1 MIHLGNFLIVL
12 PKRSDSIPSLPLF
25 ERAVL
30 DAGKL
35 RQQQPKQIEKTNEAH
50 VASFPRLNGSASQ
63 IAVDKSIG
71 DWLLTSG
78 TWFHP
83 NVLASDRERA
93 LLRRYQEVGVH
104 RLVHEM
110 EGFFVVAIGD
120 ARSGTTY
127 VITDLVGS
135 CHAFWRQLPAAVVLS
150 SSSLLLVGQEQP
162 VLDALAWQEFLNLG
176 VIYED
181 RTLFSEV
188 RKLKPASIYRFQN
201 GTLAGVER
209 YWNVARL
216 KLESRHGQKA
226 VEALWENLCQATR
239 RVQGLFPKPVCDL
252 TGGYDSRALV
262 SAFLGAGYRPSTVVS
277 GPVESGDVRISQ
289 KLAQVAGISHRHI
302 RPRFEMDAA
311 TLRQALEATD
321 GEYDLV
327 EYSRILAIHLE
338 LSREFDVSC
347 NGSFGEVARGFWWEV
362 LRPHTAFGRQLD
374 AAKIARG
381 RYAASSF
388 GAGLFAQTGRV
399 DMIAHLAEV
408 IRRTL
413 GHTTEL
419 PITSQMDEIYLW
431 MRMQRWQGRI
441 ASSTNRIWPC
451 ISPFLLRS
459 VLEVMLETEAQF
471 RRRSLMIRMML
482 ARFRPA
488 WAQVPLEHGYPAQP
502 ANLKNLHRFLP
513 LGTYYGR
520 KLIGKGL
527 RLAEMLRGGASAPES
542 GVSVQEQLWAQ
553 EDLRPLLDMRRVLS
567 TGFFDERAFSSFLQ
581 RSRLQN
587 SQQKDVWTRLLTLEC
602 TLEVLERLKT

>member
-1 MIHLGNFLIVL
+1 VIHLGDFLIVL
-12 PKRSDSIPSLPLF
+12 PKRSDSIPSHLLF
-25 ERAVL
+25 ERAV
-30 DAGKL
+30 AGARKL
-35 RQQQPKQIEKTNEAH
+35 GRQQPKQIEKIDEAH
-50 VASFPRLNGSASQ
+50 AASFPRLNGSASQ
-63 IAVDKSIG
+63 IAVDKRTG

-93 LLRRYQEVGVH
+93 LLHRYQEVGVQ

-110 EGFFVVAIGD
+110 EGFFVVVIGD

-135 CHAFWRQLPAAVVLS
+135 CHAFWRQLPAAVLLS
-150 SSSLLLVGQEQP
+150 SSSLLLAGQEQP
-162 VLDALAWQEFLNLG
+162 VLDTLAWQEFLNLG

-188 RKLKPASIYRFQN
+188 RKLKPASIYRFEN
-201 GTLAGVER
+201 GTLAGVQQ
-209 YWNVARL
+209 YWCIARL

-262 SAFLGAGYRPSTVVS
+262 SAFLGAGFRPSTVVS
-277 GPVESGDVRISQ
+277 GPVGSGDVRVSQ
-289 KLAQVAGISHRHI
+289 ELAQVAGLSHRHI
-302 RPRFEMDAA
+302 RPRFEMNAA

-321 GEYDLV
+321 GEYDVV
-327 EYSRILAIHLE
+327 EYARILAIHSD
-338 LSREFDVSC
+338 LSREFDASC

-362 LRPHTAFGRQLD
+362 LRPNAAFGRQLN
-374 AAKIARG
+374 ATKVARA
-381 RYAASSF
+381 RYATSSF
-388 GAGLFAQTGRV
+388 GAGLFVQTGRV

-413 GHTTEL
+413 GQTTEL
-419 PITSQMDEIYLW
+419 PITSQMDEAYLW

-459 VLEVMLETEAQF
+459 VLEVMLETEARF
-471 RRRSLMIRMML
+471 RRRSLLIRTML
-482 ARFRPA
+482 ARFHPA

-502 ANLKNLHRFLP
+502 ADLKNLHRFLP

-520 KLIGKGL
+520 KIISKGL
-527 RLAEMLRGGASAPES
+527 RLAGMSRGGAPGRES
-542 GVSVQEQLWAQ
+542 GVSIQEQLWAQ
-553 EDLRPLLDMRRVLS
+553 EEMRPHLEMRRVLS
-567 TGFFDERAFSSFLQ
+567 TGFFDERAFSAFLQ

-587 SQQKDVWTRLLTLEC
+587 SQQNDVWTRLVTLEF
-602 TLEVLERLKT
+602 TLEALERLKS